1 MVTSGRFLDIKAGMQ
16 NTTAHALP
24 GFLDGGG
31 EMGALMRDHDWT
43 GHPLGAPA
51 GWPSLLKSTLRLV
64 LTSNHPMLVW
74 WGDDLHQFYNDAYR
88 RTMDDQR
95 HPAALGQRGA
105 DCWAEVWPIIGPEVD
120 FVMTGDG
127 ATWHENAPLSF
138 TRHGKREDMYW
149 TYGYSPIQDEERV
162 CGVLAVCADVT
173 EDMRTRQLLKQSY
186 VNVVESMDEGLAVIQ
201 IIVNAAGKPVD
212 YRFLEV
218 NPSFER
224 QTGLVDAVGKTAR
237 QLVPDLEERWF
248 EVYGK
253 VALTGEAVRFLE
265 GSEPMNRWFEVY
277 ATPVGAKEN
286 LMVALMFRDVTDRT
300 RSEQALRVA
309 DRRKDEFLAML
320 AHELRNPLAPIS
332 AAAEM
337 LQMPGAD
344 AQRVQHASAV
354 IGRQVRHIT
363 GLIDDLLD
371 VSRVTRG
378 MIPLTPDTTDMQRV
392 VADAIEQVRP
402 LVDSHGHRLTVS
414 TPPGPVLVT
423 GDAKRLVQVLA
434 NLLNNA
440 VKYTPGGGDIM
451 LRLDVGAAQV
461 TLAVIDNGIGMTA
474 DVLAHA
480 FDLFVQ
486 AERETDRSQ
495 GGLGIG
501 LALVKS
507 LVELHGGTVS
517 AHSAGLGQGSR
528 FTIVLPRLA
537 DAAAPVA
544 AGLAGAATTAT
555 SAASAAVAAPE
566 APLPSVRTALRAMV
580 VDDNEDAAE
589 MLAMFLE
596 IHGHQVLTEDDPA
609 RVVER
614 ALAFAPQVCL
624 LDIGLPGMDGYE
636 LARRIRAAPG
646 LAGVLLIAVTGY
658 GDEEARQ
665 QATAAGFDHHFVK
678 PIDPA
683 RLVALLDTIATR

>member
-1 MVTSGRFLDIKAGMQ
+1 MVSNSAPG
-16 NTTAHALP
+16 LP
-24 GFLDGGG
+24 AFLDGGG
-31 EMGALMRDHDWT
+31 EMGVLTRDHDWS
-43 GHPLGAPA
+43 GHPLGPPA
-51 GWPSLLKSTLRLV
+51 GWPSLLKSTLRLI
-64 LTSNHPMLVW
+64 LTSNHPMLIW
-74 WGDDLHQFYNDAYR
+74 WGDELYQFYNDAYR
-88 RTMDDQR
+88 RTMGADR
-95 HPAALGQRGA
+95 HPAALGQRCR
-105 DCWAEVWPIIGPEVD
+105 DCWAEVWHKVGPEIEH
-120 FVMTGDG
+120 VMSGQG
-127 ATWHENAPLSF
+127 ATWHENALVQL
-138 TRHGKREDMYW
+138 TRNGKREDMYW

-162 CGVLAVCADVT
+162 RGALVVCADVT

-186 VNVVESMDEGLAVIQ
+186 VTVVESMDEGLAVIR
-201 IIVNAAGKPVD
+201 IILDAAGRPVD

-224 QTGLVDAVGKTAR
+224 QTGLVDVVGKTAR

-248 EVYGK
+248 QIYGK
-253 VALTGEAVRFLE
+253 VALTGESVRFLE
-265 GSEPMNRWFEVY
+265 GSETMNRWFEVY
-277 ATPVGAKEN
+277 ATPVGSKED

-300 RSEQALRVA
+300 RSEQALRTA

-332 AAAEM
+332 AAAEL

-344 AQRVQHASAV
+344 AARVQNASAV
-354 IGRQVRHIT
+354 IARQVRHIT

-378 MIPLTPDTTDMQRV
+378 MIPLNPSATDVRRV

-402 LVDSHGHRLTVS
+402 LIDSHGHRLTVS
-414 TPPGPVLVT
+414 TPPAPALVM

-434 NLLNNA
+434 NLLSNS

-451 LRLDVGAAQV
+451 LRLDTGGGQV
-461 TLAVIDNGIGMTA
+461 RLAVIDNGIGMTA

-507 LVELHGGTVS
+507 LGELHGGTVTAQS
-517 AHSAGLGQGSR
+517 PGLGQGSR
-528 FTIVLPRLA
+528 FTITLPQIVEEP
-537 DAAAPVA
+537 APVA
-544 AGLAGAATTAT
+544 VAGDV
-555 SAASAAVAAPE
+555 AASPAPV
-566 APLPSVRTALRAMV
+566 LPASAALRAMV
-580 VDDNEDAAE
+580 VDDNEDAAD

-614 ALAFAPQVCL
+614 ALAFKPHVCL

-636 LARRIRAAPG
+636 LARRLRATPG
-646 LAGVLLIAVTGY
+646 LDGVVLIAVTGY
-658 GDEEARQ
+658 GDEQAKQ
-665 QATAAGFDHHFVK
+665 QATTAGFDHHFVK

-683 RLVALLDTIATR
+683 SLVALVATLA

>member
-1 MVTSGRFLDIKAGMQ
+1 MTS
-16 NTTAHALP
+16 NTVHALP

-31 EMGALMRDHDWT
+31 EMGVLTRDHDWSR
-43 GHPLGAPA
+43 HPLGPPA
-51 GWPSLLKSTLRLV
+51 GWPSLLKSTLRLI
-64 LTSNHPMLVW
+64 LTSNHPMFIW
-74 WGDDLHQFYNDAYR
+74 WGDDLYQFYNDAYR
-88 RTMDDQR
+88 RTLGAER
-95 HPAALGQRGA
+95 HPAALGQRGI
-105 DCWAEVWPIIGPEVD
+105 DCWEEAWHIIGPEID
-120 FVMTGDG
+120 HVMAGQG
-127 ATWHENAPLSF
+127 ATWHENALIPL
-138 TRHGKREDMYW
+138 TRNGKREEVYW

-162 CGVLAVCADVT
+162 RGVLVVCSDVT
-173 EDMRTRQLLKQSY
+173 EDMRTRQILKQSY
-186 VNVVESMDEGLAVIQ
+186 VTVIESMEEGLAVIR
-201 IIVNAAGKPVD
+201 IILDETGRPCD

-224 QTGLVDAVGKTAR
+224 QTGLVDVVGKTAR
-237 QLVPDLEERWF
+237 HLVPDLEERWF
-248 EVYGK
+248 QIYGN
-253 VALTGEAVRFLE
+253 VALTGEPVRFLE

-277 ATPVGAKEN
+277 ATPVGSKED

-300 RSEQALRVA
+300 RSEQALRTA

-332 AAAEM
+332 AAAEL

-344 AQRVQHASAV
+344 AARVQNASAV
-354 IGRQVRHIT
+354 IARQVRHIT

-378 MIPLTPDTTDMQRV
+378 MIPLNASATDVRRV

-402 LVDSHGHRLTVS
+402 LIDSHGHRLTVS
-414 TPPGPVLVT
+414 TPPAPALVM

-434 NLLNNA
+434 NLLSNS

-451 LRLDVGAAQV
+451 LRLDTGGGQV
-461 TLAVIDNGIGMTA
+461 RLAVIDNGIGMTA
-474 DVLAHA
+474 DVLDHA

-507 LVELHGGTVS
+507 LVELHGGTVAAQS
-517 AHSAGLGQGSR
+517 PGLGQGSR
-528 FTIVLPRLA
+528 FTITLPQIVEEP
-537 DAAAPVA
+537 APVA
-544 AGLAGAATTAT
+544 VAGDVAASPAPVLTT
-555 SAASAAVAAPE
+555 SA
-566 APLPSVRTALRAMV
+566 ALRAMV
-580 VDDNEDAAE
+580 VDDNEDAAD

-614 ALAFAPQVCL
+614 ALAFKPHVCL

-636 LARRIRAAPG
+636 LARRLRATPG
-646 LAGVLLIAVTGY
+646 LDGVVLIAVTGY
-658 GDEEARQ
+658 GDEQAKQ
-665 QATAAGFDHHFVK
+665 QATTAGFDHHFVK

-683 RLVALLDTIATR
+683 SLVALVATLA